1 MVLRVNGGKPGPLY
15 VFITGSA
22 GTGKSHLIKTIQ
34 YKAMR
39 LLLRVCSDL
48 DKICVLLTIYMQLL
62 SQCI

>member
-39 LLLRVCSDL
+39 LLLRVCSEFPCSYYHSAFSIGKDS
-48 DKICVLLTIYMQLL
+48 L
-62 SQCI
+62 SV